1 MSRILLAA
9 LASIGAATLLGVIL
23 EMVNVATGGWPSEYL
38 AGAMAGATVYLVANW
53 ALGRL

>member
-9 LASIGAATLLGVIL
+9 LASIGTATLLGVIL
-23 EMVNVATGGWPSEYL
+23 KMVNVATGGWPSEYL